1 MSLNLNNYSFD
12 EWIEFVFNHPIA
24 SENADAWYWD
34 DDWEW
39 EAEEAEHIIKYCI
52 RLFRNPNFLL
62 EKFSSEQI
70 NQGFWFLL
78 GATEQLQN
86 WLWNRGIDWKLREDC
101 IMSMV
106 GVFEQMFIQN
116 PIEDA
121 CYMWWDLLRDFS
133 DDQDPKTKD
142 AMLAALSQ
150 ILKLDSIDCQV
161 SALHGLGH
169 LEHSGK
175 RKVIE
180 QFLEAQ
186 PNLDDEMRDY
196 ATAAMKGR
204 VL

>member
-12 EWIEFVFNHPIA
+12 EWVEFVFSHAVP
-24 SENADAWYWD
+24 SENADAWYWEEEC
-34 DDWEW
+34 EW
-39 EAEEAEHIIKYCI
+39 EADAEHIINHCI

-62 EKFSSEQI
+62 EKFSPEQI
-70 NQGFWFLL
+70 NQGFWFILGDIELL
-78 GATEQLQN
+78 QGC
-86 WLWNRGIDWKLREDC
+86 LWNRKIDWELREDC

-106 GVFEQMFIQN
+106 GVFEQMFVQN

-133 DDQDPKTKD
+133 DDQDPKTKE

-150 ILKLDSIDCQV
+150 ILKLDSPDCQT

-169 LEHSGK
+169 LEHNGK

-180 QFLEAQ
+180 QFLEAR
-186 PNLDDEMRDY
+186 PNIDDEMKSY
-196 ATAAMKGR
+196 ATAAMEGK

>member
-1 MSLNLNNYSFD
+1 
-12 EWIEFVFNHPIA
+12 
-24 SENADAWYWD
+24 
-34 DDWEW
+34 
-39 EAEEAEHIIKYCI
+39 
-52 RLFRNPNFLL
+52 LL
-62 EKFSSEQI
+62 EKFSPEQI
-70 NQGFWFLL
+70 NQGFWFILGEIELL
-78 GATEQLQN
+78 QGC
-86 WLWNRGIDWKLREDC
+86 LWNRKIDWKLREDC

-133 DDQDPKTKD
+133 DDQDPKTKE
-142 AMLAALSQ
+142 AMLVALSQ

-180 QFLEAQ
+180 QFLAT
-186 PNLDDEMRDY
+186 PNLDDEMRNY
-196 ATAAMKGR
+196 ATAAIEGK